1 MKILVF
7 GLPEAG
13 KTTFAKRLIKGTDF
27 AHFNADEVRGMFN
40 DWDFSEE
47 GRRRQ
52 AQRMLALCTMAN
64 KTSVVD
70 FICPFD
76 IFRHPYDIKI
86 WINTIDQSHYKD
98 TNKMFQKPDSVDFE
112 INTRNDYSFDLV
124 IKEIH
129 DRLQ

>member
-1 MKILVF
+1 
-7 GLPEAG
+7 
-13 KTTFAKRLIKGTDF
+13 
-27 AHFNADEVRGMFN
+27 
-40 DWDFSEE
+40 
-47 GRRRQ
+47 
-52 AQRMLALCTMAN
+52 MLAICTMAN

-98 TNKMFQKPDSVDFE
+98 TNKMFQKPNSVDFE
-112 INTRNDYSFDLV
+112 INTRNDYSYDLV